1 MPINA
6 YTGLMGSGKS
16 YEVVATPILRA
27 LKMGRRVVT
36 NVDGID
42 SDKCREFLVEHR
54 KANFEDLGEVI
65 HCTNDQVLDPN
76 FFPHGTDDETFC
88 QPGDLVCIDEAWRF
102 WGGRAKLIENHK
114 IFFAEH
120 RHYVHPETKVSCDL
134 VLMVQDIGML
144 NFSLK
149 ALVEITFKTHK
160 IKSLGLNKIYRLEMY
175 EGYKLTKMAKVSV
188 SNRKYDKRIF
198 DLYSSYVGGQGDEK
212 QIDDRQNI
220 LRQPKV
226 WVMVVGVI
234 VLLIWSIKNFIAFF
248 NPETHL
254 KKKPEVASSSVSSV
268 SQSAQSPQSAES
280 SKPPLNTPAPV
291 SVVPK
296 VQWRLVGAFDDG
308 NGKSFVMFKSSR
320 GETRIEEGAP
330 PSAFDGLRAKAY
342 LDGELVRSTTVFD
355 SELSSGSP
363 SVHFGSEQK

>member
-27 LKMGRRVVT
+27 LRMGRRVVT

-42 SDKCREFLVEHR
+42 SDKCREFLVEFH
-54 KANFEDLGEVI
+54 KADFDDLGEVI
-65 HCTNDQVLDPN
+65 HCTNDQVFEPH

-102 WGGRAKLIENHK
+102 WGTSDRISPEHK

-120 RHYVHPETKVSCDL
+120 RHYVHPETKVPCDL

-144 NFSLK
+144 NRGLK
-149 ALVEITFKTHK
+149 FLVEMTFRTHK

-175 EGYKLTKMAKVSV
+175 EGYKLNKSFKVSV
-188 SNRKYDKRIF
+188 ENKKYDKRIF
-198 DLYSSYVGGQGDEK
+198 ELYSSYVGGQGDEK

-220 LRQPKV
+220 LRRPKTWIFV
-226 WVMVVGVI
+226 FGVI
-234 VLLIWSIKNFIAFF
+234 ALLIWSIKNFIAFF

-254 KKKPEVASSSVSSV
+254 KKKPEVASSSVSST
-268 SQSAQSPQSAES
+268 SSSAQPADS
-280 SKPPLNTPAPV
+280 SKPALNTQAPV
-291 SVVPK
+291 PVVPK
-296 VQWRLVGAFDDG
+296 VQWRLVGAYDDG
-308 NGKSFVMFKSSR
+308 NGKSFVMFRSSR

-355 SELSSGSP
+355 SEMSSGSP
-363 SVHFGSEQK
+363 SVHFGSQPK

>member
-42 SDKCREFLVEHR
+42 SHMCRVFLVE
-54 KANFEDLGEVI
+54 KYGVNFHDTGEVV
-65 HCTNDQVLDPN
+65 HCTNDQVFDPH
-76 FFPHGTDDETFC
+76 FLPHGTDDETFC

-102 WGGRAKLIENHK
+102 WGTDQKLLPEHK
-114 IFFAEH
+114 VFFAEH
-120 RHYVHPETKVSCDL
+120 RHYVHPETKVPCDL
-134 VLMVQDIGML
+134 VLMVQDINML
-144 NFSLK
+144 NRGLK
-149 ALVEITFKTHK
+149 LLVEITFRTHK

-175 EGYKLTKMAKVSV
+175 EGYKVVKFSKVSV
-188 SNRKYDKRIF
+188 ENKKYDKRIF
-198 DLYSSYVGGQGDEK
+198 ELYSSYVGGQGDEK

-220 LRQPKV
+220 LRRPKTWIFV
-226 WVMVVGVI
+226 FGVI
-234 VLLIWSIKNFIAFF
+234 ALLIWSIKNFIAFF

-254 KKKPEVASSSVSSV
+254 KKKPEAVSSSVSSA

-291 SVVPK
+291 PVVPK

-363 SVHFGSEQK
+363 SVHFGSQQK

>member
-27 LKMGRRVVT
+27 LRMGRRVVT

-42 SDKCREFLVEHR
+42 SDKCREFLVKTK
-54 KANFEDLGEVI
+54 KADIDKLGYVV
-65 HCTNDQVLDPN
+65 HCTNDQVLDPH
-76 FFPHGTDDETFC
+76 FFCHGTDHKTFC

-102 WGGRAKLIENHK
+102 WGTKAKLLETHK

-134 VLMVQDIGML
+134 VLMVQDISML
-144 NFSLK
+144 NQGLK
-149 ALVEITFKTHK
+149 LLVEVTFRTHK
-160 IKSLGLNKIYRLEMY
+160 IKSLGLNTVYRVEMY
-175 EGYKLTKMAKVSV
+175 EGYKLTRPFKVSV
-188 SNRKYDKRIF
+188 ENKKYDKRIF
-198 DLYSSYVGGQGDEK
+198 ELYSSYVGGQGDEK

-220 LRQPKV
+220 LRRFKT
-226 WVMVVGVI
+226 WIVVFGVI
-234 VLLIWSIKNFIAFF
+234 ALLIWSIKNFIAFF

-254 KKKPEVASSSVSSV
+254 KKKPEAVSSVSST
-268 SQSAQSPQSAES
+268 SSLAQS
-280 SKPPLNTPAPV
+280 SKPPLNAPV
-291 SVVPK
+291 PVPVVPK

-308 NGKSFVMFKSSR
+308 NGKSFVMFKSSG

-363 SVHFGSEQK
+363 SVHFGSQPK